1 MDNTEERGRQASVD
15 GFAHEH
21 IAAGILTKENRN
33 ASANPKNSLTLNPF
47 FRYNIA
53 RKLF

>member
-1 MDNTEERGRQASVD
+1 MARRLQSCKPA
-15 GFAHEH
+15 
-21 IAAGILTKENRN
+21 IQTKENRN

-53 RKLF
+53 CKLF